1 MIADIGFYIVAFAM
15 LVSAIWAVTAKNILH
30 SALALIGS
38 FFGTAILY
46 LMLSAEFIAVA
57 QVLVYIGGV
66 VIFVIFIILLT
77 SRLGDKA
84 EIAPAM
90 RKILAFALC
99 SAMLGTF
106 LHALDRA
113 GYLVNTKTATAAS
126 DFASMRNIGLRFLD
140 PGANG
145 FLVPFEII
153 SLLLLIT
160 VIGAIVIARKEGE

>member
-1 MIADIGFYIVAFAM
+1 MIANIGFYIVAIAM

-30 SALALIGS
+30 SAMALIGC

-66 VIFVIFIILLT
+66 VIFVIFTILLT
-77 SRLGDKA
+77 TRLGDRA
-84 EIAPAM
+84 DIAPGM
-90 RKILAFALC
+90 RKLLALAL
-99 SAMLGTF
+99 SATVFGTMI
-106 LHALDRA
+106 HALQRA
-113 GYLVNTKTATAAS
+113 GYIVATNKVEAPS
-126 DFASMRNIGLRFLD
+126 DFASIQTIGYRFLD

-153 SLLLLIT
+153 SLLLLIS
-160 VIGAIVIARKEGE
+160 VIGAIVVARKEDA